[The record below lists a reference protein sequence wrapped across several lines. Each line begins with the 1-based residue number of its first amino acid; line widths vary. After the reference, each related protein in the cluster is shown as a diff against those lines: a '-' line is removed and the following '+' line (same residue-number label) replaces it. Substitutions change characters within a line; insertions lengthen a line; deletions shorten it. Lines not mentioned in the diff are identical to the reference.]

1 MSRINTNVESLI
13 ARRAIDNVNQ
23 ADTIVAVADSDLQEV
38 SSLNSL
44 QVARENVTVAGSA
57 IRDAD
62 FAVETSHLTRA
73 RILVSSSTSV
83 LQLANAQPRVG
94 FSAHCDTGRALG
106 CDPLLSSVSFDI
118 GSIVGP

>member
-44 QVARENVTVAGSA
+44 QVARENVTAAGSA

-62 FAVETSHLTRA
+62 FAVETSYLTRA
-73 RILVSSSTSV
+73 QILVSSSISV
-83 LQLANAQPRVG
+83 L
-94 FSAHCDTGRALG
+94 
-106 CDPLLSSVSFDI
+106 
-118 GSIVGP
+118 